1 MLTRWYRTGVIY
13 SADVGLF
20 QDGNDDGVGDF
31 QGMIGRLDYLAR
43 LGVSTIWLHPIHPSP
58 RRDGGYDIT
67 DHYGVHPRFGSLGD
81 FTALLHEA
89 GERGI
94 RVMLDLVVNHTSDQH
109 PWFQA
114 ARSDPGSPFRDWYV
128 WSATEPPDRFEGM
141 VFPGVE
147 KETWTY
153 DEMAVAW
160 YRHRFYRFEP
170 DLNTDNPAVREE
182 IRKIAT
188 FWLTLGVSGFRID
201 AAPFLIEPRTRTSR
215 GRDYGFL
222 RDLRESLSWLRGDSV
237 MLAEANVSD
246 EELREYFGYA
256 DGGATRVLMV
266 FAFRLNQALVLALA
280 RQNARP
286 VAATLR
292 ELPALPRHGQWATF
306 LRNHDEVDL
315 GRLTSQERQEVFAV
329 FAPDPNMQLYGRGI
343 RRRLAPMLGGDRRH
357 IELAYSLQLTMPG
370 TSVIRYGEEIGM
382 GDNLDLPEREA
393 IRTPMQWDGGPGAGF
408 SRADPAQFVA
418 PLVTTGPYA
427 YQKVNVTDQRLD
439 PNSLLTWFERTLHAR
454 RECEEIGS
462 GDHEVID
469 AGPDHVMVHRAAGRT
484 GSTLFIHNLADR
496 PCRLN
501 LASLRDPE
509 QNPLNFVA
517 DSDYGNH
524 VEMDDLRVAG
534 YGYRWIRL
542 RRTIGG

>member
-13 SADVGLF
+13 SVDVGLF
-20 QDGNDDGVGDF
+20 QDGNEDGTGDF
-31 QGMIGRLDYLAR
+31 RGMIGRLDYLAR

-67 DHYGVHPRFGSLGD
+67 DYYGVYPRFGSLGD
-81 FTALLHEA
+81 FATLLHEA

-94 RVMLDLVVNHTSDQH
+94 RVMLDLVVNHTSDEH

-114 ARSDPGSPFRDWYV
+114 ARSDPESPFRDWYV
-128 WSATEPPDRFEGM
+128 WSQTEPPDRFEGM

-153 DEMAVAW
+153 DEKAGAW
-160 YRHRFYRFEP
+160 YRHRFYHFEP

-182 IRKIAT
+182 IRKIAL
-188 FWLTLGVSGFRID
+188 FWITMGVSGFRID
-201 AAPFLIEPRTRTSR
+201 AAPFLIEPRTPARR
-215 GRDYGFL
+215 ERDYAFL
-222 RDLRESLSWLRGDSV
+222 GDLRESMSWRRGDSV

-246 EELREYFGYA
+246 DELQEYFGYS
-256 DGGATRVLMV
+256 DGAATRVLMV

-280 RQNARP
+280 RQDARP

-292 ELPALPRHGQWATF
+292 ELPALPRYGQWATF

-315 GRLTSQERQEVFAV
+315 GRLTEQERQEVFAV
-329 FAPDPNMQLYGRGI
+329 FAPEPDMRLYGRGI
-343 RRRLAPMLGGDRRH
+343 RRRLAPMLGGDRRR
-357 IELAYSLQLTMPG
+357 IELAYSLQLSMPG
-370 TSVIRYGEEIGM
+370 TPVIRYGEEIGM
-382 GDNLDLPEREA
+382 GDNLDLPERDA
-393 IRTPMQWDGGPGAGF
+393 IRTPMQWDGAAGAGF
-408 SRADPAQFVA
+408 SRAEPGKFAA
-418 PLVTTGPYA
+418 PLIAEGPYA
-427 YQKVNVTDQRLD
+427 YREVNVTNQRLD
-439 PNSLLTWFERTLHAR
+439 PNSLLTWFERTLHAL

-469 AGPDHVMVHRAAGRT
+469 AGPGHVMVHRATGRT
-484 GSTLFIHNLADR
+484 GSTLFVHNLANR

-501 LASLRDPE
+501 LAALGDPV
-509 QNPLNFVA
+509 QPPLNFVA
-517 DSDYGNH
+517 DSDYGRD
-524 VEMDDLRVAG
+524 VDLGHLHVAG

-542 RRTIGG
+542 HRTMGS